1 MYYEEFSLIQRE
13 KSKYKILIV
22 TDSKRKSIISYS
34 YVVKYDMRIYLNEIK
49 ERFPHLEILNYD
61 ENIYFENINHDS
73 RVYIPNALFVPI
85 IGENFDGHNFISS
98 SRCSVSLMQRDHLKR
113 YDLKIPLIVVD
124 NILEGLKEITE
135 YVRGKVTVLVIG
147 ITGSTGKTT
156 TRMMTSSILSQFSDV
171 LTSERNINTLW
182 GNSELLMAF
191 SNEKYIVLEIG
202 MDMKDEIKIQCQGL
216 KPDIGCILNI
226 GYVHGEK
233 VGGIEGVFNEK
244 RQLADYL
251 VGNNKTVVLNTDDKR
266 LSNLANELKAN
277 VVTIG
282 SNNQDYTFSNI
293 HLDENGT
300 YFLLKYDGKTYNCNL
315 KVLGKDYVYNAVCA
329 IALCNQMGISIKE
342 CIKGIEEYNGF
353 KERFEIKKINNHL
366 TIIND
371 AYNANPA
378 SMKMSLDT
386 FSEIWGKK
394 DDIKK
399 ILVLGDMKELGSVSE
414 KEHKKIGDIV
424 NEMNVDSIIYL
435 GEYSR
440 YFKGSKLCL
449 SIEQVVEQLKKDVDE
464 GCDTVILL
472 KGSNSQKLY
481 TIPSLLC

>member
-1 MYYEEFSLIQRE
+1 
-13 KSKYKILIV
+13 
-22 TDSKRKSIISYS
+22 
-34 YVVKYDMRIYLNEIK
+34 MRIYLKEIK
-49 ERFPHLEILNYD
+49 ERFPQLKILNYD
-61 ENIYFENINHDS
+61 ESIYFENINHDS
-73 RVYIPNALFVPI
+73 RVYIPNALFIPI

-98 SRCSVSLMQRDHLKR
+98 SRCCVSLMQRDHLRK
-113 YDLKIPLIVVD
+113 YDIKIPLIVVD
-124 NILEGLKEITE
+124 NILDGLKEITG
-135 YVRGKVTVLVIG
+135 YVRDRIKVSVIG

-156 TRMMTSSILSQFSDV
+156 TRMMVSSILSQFGDV
-171 LTSERNINTLW
+171 LTSDRNLNTLW
-182 GNSELLMAF
+182 GNGELLMKF

-216 KPDIGCILNI
+216 KPDIGCILNV

-233 VGGIEGVFNEK
+233 VGGIDGVFKGK

-251 VGNNKTVVLNTDDKR
+251 VDNNKMVILNTDDKR
-266 LSNLANELKAN
+266 LEKLANELKTN
-277 VVTIG
+277 VVTVG
-282 SNNQDYTFSNI
+282 SSNQQYTFSNI

-300 YFLLKYDGKTYNCNL
+300 HFMLKHNGKPYDCNL
-315 KVLGKDYVYNAVCA
+315 KVLGKDYTYNAICA
-329 IALCNQMGISIKE
+329 IALCNQLGISINE

-378 SMKMSLDT
+378 SMRMSLET
-386 FSEIWGKK
+386 FNELWGKRK
-394 DDIKK
+394 DIRK
-399 ILVLGDMKELGSVSE
+399 ILVLGDMKELGSVSNQ
-414 KEHKKIGDIV
+414 EHKKISDIV
-424 NEMNVDSIIYL
+424 NSMNIDSVIYF

-449 SIEQVVEQLKKDVDE
+449 STEQVLEQLKNIIDDKL
-464 GCDTVILL
+464 DTVILL

-481 TIPSLLC
+481 TIPDLLY